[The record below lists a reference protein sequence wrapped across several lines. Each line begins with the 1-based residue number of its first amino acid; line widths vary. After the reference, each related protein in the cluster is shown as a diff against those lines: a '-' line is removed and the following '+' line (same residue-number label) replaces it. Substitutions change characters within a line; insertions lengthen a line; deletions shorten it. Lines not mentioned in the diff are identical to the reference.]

1 MTRVRRWTA
10 PLTNEHRQALLVV
23 VVVDNSANYLRA
35 AANFARATGRRRHNR
50 SAGSHTRALASGPKP
65 EEARTGCIGGHPN
78 GSPRVRPSARLSVCL
93 CDGSG
98 GRRSRSHERP
108 RLPANCC
115 TADRRSNDRSC
126 CLLLLYVRVGSHVRT
141 AAANFIR
148 LPLRT
153 GAPVWSGPLW
163 SPPIQSE
170 PIQPEADSAVGTR
183 KGNTAARERERDA
196 RVRSRALAQRER
208 EKRAKK
214 SPTLDGP
221 LLLLLPYLPPRANHP
236 LLYLYRCGG
245 GARWL
250 GWILGADLAASGA
263 ARACSLVPA
272 RASACENG
280 AGVSDREPDLT

>member
-10 PLTNEHRQALLVV
+10 PLTNEHRRALLVV

-183 KGNTAARERERDA
+183 KGNTAARERDA

-208 EKRAKK
+208 EREKGEKVSNFRRAT
-214 SPTLDGP
+214 S
-221 LLLLLPYLPPRANHP
+221 
-236 LLYLYRCGG
+236 
-245 GARWL
+245 
-250 GWILGADLAASGA
+250 ASS
-263 ARACSLVPA
+263 SL
-272 RASACENG
+272 S
-280 AGVSDREPDLT
+280 SSSREPSVVIPLSLRRRRQMARMDLGCRSCSIWCSSCVLPRPCSCECV